1 VIKVKKITIDPGH
14 APGNANRGPTGYYE
28 YAGMWKLANS
38 LKDALERC
46 GIEVK
51 LTRTVNEDP
60 SLSERGNRAKGSD
73 VFISEHS
80 NAANGKVRGVECF
93 YSVRIP
99 GDKIWAS
106 KISAAGSKLMG
117 NTDRGAKTRESG
129 TTKGYDYYGVIRSA
143 VASGV
148 PHVFLV
154 ESGFH
159 DNVQDEAFLK
169 KDDNLEK
176 LAESQAEVLCE
187 LLGVKY
193 IAKDETVSQP
203 STDLYRVRKSW
214 NDAKSQV
221 GAYRILDNAKAECD
235 KHPGYSVYDEAGN
248 AVYGVAVPTPE
259 PPKQEKPAGTPIISS
274 ARATVGQAKVWAK
287 SKGATDIFVSL
298 ADIFWRLAPAVGVD
312 PVVAYVQSAK
322 ETGYGKFGGVLD
334 ESFRNPCGM
343 KKKEG
348 GGDYDKEAHQRFAS
362 WEEGI
367 QAQLDHLALYAG
379 APGYPK
385 ATTPDPR
392 HFDFI
397 AGTAK
402 TVESLGSRWAPS
414 ATYGNDIVKM
424 MNELIATLEPVAPV
438 EPEHWAEKY
447 YRFLTDEKGIVIH
460 ERKFDDTI
468 TRGEIYCL
476 MARLLGYKEK

>member
-1 VIKVKKITIDPGH
+1 MKKVTIDPGH

-28 YAGMWKLANS
+28 YAGMWKLSNY
-38 LKDALERC
+38 LKNALARC
-46 GIEVK
+46 GIEAV
-51 LTRTVNEDP
+51 LTRTENEDP
-60 SLSERGNRAKGSD
+60 ELDVRGKRAKGSD

-80 NAANGKVRGVECF
+80 NAANGKARGVECF

-99 GDKIWAS
+99 GDKVWAA

-117 NTDRGAKTRESG
+117 NNDRGAKTRESE

-159 DNVQDEAFLK
+159 DNAQDEAFLK
-169 KDDNLEK
+169 VNDNLK
-176 LAESQAEVLCE
+176 ILAESQAKVLCE

-193 IAKDETVSQP
+193 IEKVETVPQP
-203 STDLYRVRKSW
+203 STGLYRVRKSW
-214 NDAKSQV
+214 DDAKSQV

-235 KHPGYSVYDEAGN
+235 KHPGYSVYDEAGK
-248 AVYGVAVPTPE
+248 AVYGAAVPKTE
-259 PPKQEKPAGTPIISS
+259 PPKQEKPAGTSILSS
-274 ARATVGQAKVWAK
+274 ARATVGQAKAWAK
-287 SKGATDIFVSL
+287 NKGATDTFVNL

-312 PVVAYVQSAK
+312 PVVAYCQSAK
-322 ETGYGKFGGVLD
+322 ETGYGNFRGVLD

-348 GGDYDKEAHQRFAS
+348 GGDYDKEAHQRFTS

-385 ATTPDPR
+385 SITPDPR
-392 HFDFI
+392 HFSFI
-397 AGTAK
+397 KGTAPS
-402 TVESLGSRWAPS
+402 VEDLGGKWAPS
-414 ATYGNDIVKM
+414 STYGNDIVKM
-424 MNELIATLEPVAPV
+424 MNELIATPEPV
-438 EPEHWAEKY
+438 PEHWAEKY
-447 YRFLTDEKGIVIH
+447 YSYLTEEKGMVIH
-460 ERKFDDTI
+460 EKRFDDTV
-468 TRGEIYCL
+468 TRGEIFCL
-476 MARLLGYKEK
+476 MARVMGYKE